1 MRLFLALLPDEH
13 MIAALTDIQNELK
26 RTGVKG
32 RYTDPF
38 NLHMT
43 LAYIG
48 EYGDA
53 ERVIDVLEE
62 TDFEPFEITLK
73 QTGAFRDLIHCTCE
87 ENEELNHYV
96 KLLRRR
102 LSENNIPFDTKPF
115 IPHITLVR
123 RAEFTPDALHETAH
137 VSMCANR
144 VSLMHSAQGKNGLV
158 YTELACVYASEEYK
172 NEEIW
177 E

>member
-1 MRLFLALLPDEH
+1 MRLFLALLPNEE
-13 MIAALTDIQNELK
+13 MITALTDIQNDLK
-26 RTGVKG
+26 RSGVKG

-48 EYGDA
+48 EYGDT

-62 TDFEPFEITLK
+62 TDFGPFEITLK
-73 QTGAFRDLIHCTCE
+73 ETGAFRDLIHCTCE
-87 ENEELNHYV
+87 ENDDLNHYV
-96 KLLRRR
+96 KLLRHR
-102 LSENNIPFDTKPF
+102 LSENDIPFDSKPF

-123 RAEFTPDALHETAH
+123 RADFTPDALHETAH
-137 VSMCANR
+137 VSMFANR
-144 VSLMHSAQGKNGLV
+144 VSLMHSAQGKNGMV
-158 YTELACVYASEEYK
+158 YTELACVYASDEDK